1 ITRLSPSRIARL
13 GIGRT
18 FQTPRIFGS
27 MTLWENIQ
35 IGRDARTGNST
46 NPIPESVVE
55 SLRAT
60 VGEGSPDWI
69 PHGQRRLL
77 EVMRVDLQESE
88 IRLLDEPAAG
98 LSPEE
103 RKQVGALLRQL
114 RDQFGKTVVLVEHD
128 LDLVWGVAD
137 RITVM
142 DAGRIVA
149 SGTPAEVA
157 KDPAVRHMFIESSHA

>member
-1 ITRLSPSRIARL
+1 MS
-13 GIGRT
+13 
-18 FQTPRIFGS
+18 
-27 MTLWENIQ
+27 LWENIQ
-35 IGRDARTGNST
+35 IGRDARFSGSKT
-46 NPIPESVVE
+46 PIPEASVE
-55 SLRAT
+55 MLRHT
-60 VGEGSPDWI
+60 LGDGSPDWV

-77 EVMRVDLQESE
+77 EVMRVALQESKLL
-88 IRLLDEPAAG
+88 LLDEPAAG

-103 RKQVGALLRQL
+103 RKQFGALLRQL
-114 RDQFGKTVVLVEHD
+114 RDQYGKTFVLVEHD

-149 SGTPAEVA
+149 SGTPEEVA